1 MNGDCGEGM
10 ITMIARTTKRMV
22 DRLCDWIGIQLVSDV
37 PGDIAACEFECKR
50 PECSDERFVGCERR
64 RRTEAMMAKTDR
76 AETDRAETDRAENV
90 VVATCSATCS
100 TASAANA
107 PVVNAAA
114 TNAAAQRQN
123 IDA

>member
-1 MNGDCGEGM
+1 
-10 ITMIARTTKRMV
+10 MIARTTKRMV

-76 AETDRAETDRAENV
+76 AETDRAENV

-114 TNAAAQRQN
+114 TNASAQRQN

>member
-1 MNGDCGEGM
+1 MVAA
-10 ITMIARTTKRMV
+10 ITKRMV
-22 DRLCDWIGIQLVSDV
+22 GRLRGWMGMQLVSDV
-37 PGDIAACEFECKR
+37 PDDIAACEFECKR

-76 AETDRAETDRAENV
+76 AENV
-90 VVATCSATCS
+90 VVATCS

-107 PVVNAAA
+107 PVVNTAA
-114 TNAAAQRQN
+114 TNASAQCQN